1 MAGILLMRHQFAEG
15 GATMT
20 QDALAELYFRGDR
33 AAARCLFEFVD
44 DEVALHVPGGAQR
57 NRLTTIDWW
66 PYIAT
71 LLDNHDIG
79 GFEFDVIQKGTANH
93 TRAFID
99 AKTNASLPA
108 ISAALSQG
116 ATLRIFGV
124 SRFEPNCAQQLRLL
138 REVLRRE
145 AFVNLYITPAQCPGL
160 KLHYDLEDSIAVQV
174 KGEKVWKLFGQANP
188 RYPRELA
195 PFTSQTEPKQIVHMR
210 AGDVLFVP
218 SGVVHTVETRDSISQ
233 HLTFGIHV
241 SRTATTLSALL
252 DEFTVSEEALRRPL
266 RSDETV
272 SDEQL
277 ASWAGRFQEWLA
289 RR

>member
-1 MAGILLMRHQFAEG
+1 MGHHFAEG

-20 QDALAELYFRGDR
+20 RDALAELFFLGDR
-33 AAARCLFEFVD
+33 TAVRCLFEGTD
-44 DEVALHVPGGAQR
+44 DEVALHLPGGAQR
-57 NRLTTIDWW
+57 NRVTAIDWW

-79 GFEFDVIQKGTANH
+79 GFEFDVIQQGTANH

-138 REVLRRE
+138 REVLKRE

-174 KGEKVWKLFGQANP
+174 KGEKIWKLYGQANP
-188 RYPRELA
+188 RCPRELA

-218 SGVVHTVETRDSISQ
+218 SGVVHTVETRASASQ
-233 HLTFGIHV
+233 HVTFGVHV
-241 SRTATTLSALL
+241 SRPASALSALL
-252 DEFTVSEEALRRPL
+252 DEFAASEEALRRPL
-266 RSDETV
+266 RSDENP
-272 SDEQL
+272 SREQL
-277 ASWAGRFQEWLA
+277 LNWAGRFQEWIA
-289 RR
+289 GR

>member
-1 MAGILLMRHQFAEG
+1 
-15 GATMT
+15 MT
-20 QDALAELYFRGDR
+20 QDALAELFFRGDR
-33 AAARCLFEFVD
+33 TLVRCLFERTD
-44 DEVALHVPGGAQR
+44 DDVALHVPGGAQR

-66 PYIAT
+66 PYMAT

-99 AKTNASLPA
+99 AKTNASLTA
-108 ISAALSQG
+108 ISTALGQG

-138 REVLRRE
+138 REVLKRE

-174 KGEKVWKLFGQANP
+174 KGEKIWKLYGQASP
-188 RYPRELA
+188 RCPRELA
-195 PFTSQTEPKQIVHMR
+195 PFTSQTEPTQIVHMR

-218 SGVVHTVETRDSISQ
+218 SGVVHTVETRESSSQ
-233 HLTFGIHV
+233 HVTFGIHV
-241 SRTATTLSALL
+241 SRAATALSALL
-252 DEFTVSEEALRRPL
+252 DEFAASEEALRRPV
-266 RSDETV
+266 RSDEAASREELV
-272 SDEQL
+272 
-277 ASWAGRFQEWLA
+277 SWAGRFQDWIS